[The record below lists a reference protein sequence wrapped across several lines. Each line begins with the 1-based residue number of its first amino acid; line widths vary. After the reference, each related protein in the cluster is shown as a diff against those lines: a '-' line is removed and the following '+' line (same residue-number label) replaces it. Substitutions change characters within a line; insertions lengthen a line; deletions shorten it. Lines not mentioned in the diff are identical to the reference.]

1 LALASFQDLEK
12 IFGLPQDAAQTIA
25 SISPNSRPHSLEAYR
40 QIISATA
47 YEVLQKR
54 VRELTGVDLAQVRK
68 DAEFVGSGIDKL
80 KW

>member
-1 LALASFQDLEK
+1 LEK
-12 IFGLPQDAAQTIA
+12 IFGLPEDAAQTIA
-25 SISPNSRPHSLEAYR
+25 HISPYSRPRSLEAYR

-54 VRELTGVDLAQVRK
+54 VHALTGADLAEVRK
-68 DAEFVGSGIDKL
+68 DAELVGMGIYKL